1 MVAAPLPLAALERGA
16 AADGDEHVL
25 ERGAAT
31 VVRVDVSRRD
41 RLDAERG
48 GELAQLRVAARVA
61 ALVRALQ
68 LDVEAVA
75 AEGAREPR
83 RRVRVADGEPVARA
97 AGEADEPLVQ
107 LLEQRLVEP
116 RRQRLAVRRVA
127 RVRVRRGQQPAEVR
141 VAARAL
147 HEQRHVRLVRERDLR
162 PGDRP
167 HAEVLRRVR
176 ELERA
181 VDAVVVGERERLV
194 AELGRAGRELLRLRR
209 AVEERV
215 RRVRVQLDVRHD
227 PRRWTSRTSSGRAK
241 ASGSGSTGTASSPSC
256 RTSRRSSSRRAGLR
270 GRRPAHP
277 PRPHRLVLRARGR
290 GRVPPGRRVA
300 PRRPRHVPLGAAERR
315 ARLPALRRR
324 PSACSTSTRRTSAS
338 SSGCGTASATP
349 GV

>member
-25 ERGAAT
+25 ERGAAA
-31 VVRVDVSRRD
+31 VVRVDVARRD
-41 RLDAERG
+41 RPDAERG
-48 GELAQLRVAARVA
+48 GEVAQVRVAARVA

-127 RVRVRRGQQPAEVR
+127 GVRVRRRQQPAEVR

-147 HEQRHVRLVRERDLR
+147 HEERHVRLVRERDLR

-227 PRRWTSRTSSGRAK
+227 PRRWTSRTSSA
-241 ASGSGSTGTASSPSC
+241 
-256 RTSRRSSSRRAGLR
+256 RRRRASRAVRAPCPRRAAAHR
-270 GRRPAHP
+270 GARALLPADFEGVDPHTHP
-277 PRPHRLVLRARGR
+277 DHTDSFYVLEGEVEFLQDGEWHRAGPGTFLS
-290 GRVPPGRRVA
+290 VPPNVEHGF
-300 PRRPRHVPLGAAERR
+300 RPCGERR
-315 ARLPALRRR
+315 
-324 PSACSTSTRRTSAS
+324 SACSTSTRRTSAS
-338 SSGCGTASATP
+338 SSGCGTSAIP